1 MENTLD
7 IVQLIDK
14 NPITRLTKNYENKFI
29 EKIRKNFTES
39 QQHLFVSSFY
49 TYLNYSKDEY
59 IIDLD
64 NVWKWLG
71 FERKGFCK
79 KTLEKHFV
87 VDIDYKI
94 FTKKQFCKKAA
105 SPVGE
110 APRENVIKTTSPVRE
125 VPQDNVLE
133 DLGGAGLNKEIILLK
148 INTFKKLCLKSNTK
162 KADEIHDY
170 FIKMEETLNEVV
182 DEESSEL
189 RLQLQNT
196 HNELEEKDK
205 LLQIQIDK
213 TKIEVLLAKERVLID
228 THRKTNVFYIC
239 LFEYKCKWYVKFG
252 ISEGSI
258 NISYDILK
266 RINYT

>member
-14 NPITRLTKNYENKFI
+14 NPITRLNKNYQNKFI

-49 TYLNYSKDEY
+49 IYLNHSNDEY

-94 FTKKQFCKKAA
+94 YKYGDKTIT
-105 SPVGE
+105 PVGE
-110 APRENVIKTTSPVRE
+110 
-125 VPQDNVLE
+125 VPK
-133 DLGGAGLNKEIILLK
+133 LGGETILL
-148 INTFKKLCLKSNTK
+148 
-162 KADEIHDY
+162 
-170 FIKMEETLNEVV
+170 
-182 DEESSEL
+182 
-189 RLQLQNT
+189 QL
-196 HNELEEKDK
+196 
-205 LLQIQIDK
+205 
-213 TKIEVLLAKERVLID
+213 
-228 THRKTNVFYIC
+228 
-239 LFEYKCKWYVKFG
+239 
-252 ISEGSI
+252 
-258 NISYDILK
+258 
-266 RINYT
+266 